1 MSCHT
6 VLICSTGASVDWKQ
20 FVASV
25 VGSLAWPLAVVTILI
40 IFRTQVGRLISQIRK
55 VGAGPVN
62 VELAEQVE
70 EVKEQAKRVEAET
83 KGPPADV
90 ITLDPAVLQLVQ
102 KFPEAAVLQEYKELE
117 SVLLQIRSRLPD
129 DKPHRN
135 LNEVLSYLN
144 NAGLISGSVVGLFNT
159 IRSARNAV
167 AHTKDE
173 KMTAG
178 EAIELVRETRMLIEL
193 LRGVWDKL
201 PPRSNR
207 I

>member
-1 MSCHT
+1 
-6 VLICSTGASVDWKQ
+6 VDWKQ